1 MWTPQNKCEK
11 PNHSYLPCC
20 LGPEGVCAFTGDF
33 LWRHTLPTKGTAP
46 EAEAQGASDLSSH
59 LQLFLIKVAQPLQ
72 GGHLV
77 EAIQEGFCLLF
88 HAPGETPVGQQPTT
102 EHQPSVELR
111 RTAQLPLG
119 ACQKAAVAWRKD
131 SAER

>member
-1 MWTPQNKCEK
+1 MLLLATF
-11 PNHSYLPCC
+11 S
-20 LGPEGVCAFTGDF
+20 
-33 LWRHTLPTKGTAP
+33 RHTLPTKGTAP

-77 EAIQEGFCLLF
+77 EAIQEGFGLLF

-102 EHQPSVELR
+102 QHQPSVELR

-119 ACQKAAVAWRKD
+119 ACQEAVVARRKD